1 LAQLPQLT
9 ESDAVSTHLPEHRRN
24 PELQLNAHLPLS
36 QAAVP
41 LSGAGQ
47 ALPQPPQFAT
57 SLEGFTHEP
66 LQSSAPG

>member
-1 LAQLPQLT
+1 
-9 ESDAVSTHLPEHRRN
+9 
-24 PELQLNAHLPLS
+24 LQLNAHLPLS